1 MTPKRNF
8 IGRDLG
14 HHPRR
19 YLFISDFHKG
29 YWQAV
34 ETELNSTMGWLKK
47 NKKEEKKYIKYYGQ
61 LQVVPNPNT
70 TSFHRLNQSTVS
82 SHLGWFL
89 TQLKTGLLPIQI
101 SITQAIFPSPIL
113 VYFVEWAS
121 QRQMLAFHTD

>member
-61 LQVVPNPNT
+61 LQVVPNPP
-70 TSFHRLNQSTVS
+70 LVST
-82 SHLGWFL
+82 GWTNL
-89 TQLKTGLLPIQI
+89 QW
-101 SITQAIFPSPIL
+101 AAIL
-113 VYFVEWAS
+113 VDSWLNL
-121 QRQMLAFHTD
+121 RQA